1 MSKCVTEFLIE
12 YMLPAYLSGAQV
24 DVGSRGSGGS
34 SWLVG
39 VISLVQDAP
48 QQGDRR
54 HDGVE
59 NGQDA

>member
-1 MSKCVTEFLIE
+1 M
-12 YMLPAYLSGAQV
+12 YLSGAQV
-24 DVGSRGSGGS
+24 DVGSGGSRGS

-39 VISLVQDAP
+39 VVSLVEDAP

-59 NGQDA
+59 DGQNAGASLSQVLLVNTHL

>member
-1 MSKCVTEFLIE
+1 MSKYVTEPLTE
-12 YMLPAYLSGAQV
+12 YMLPAYLGGAQV
-24 DVGSRGSGGS
+24 DIGSGGSGGS